1 MTTHFIG
8 HLLEVRPHETVDK
21 KTDKVKYS
29 TELTVM
35 FEGITEDGYLKPSI
49 DSIYAD
55 EEDYETFKDKKG
67 QTIAIPYN
75 CSVSQFGQR
84 YYYDR
89 SLPVLALDKNP
100 LDYSKFDKSKLK
112 AQMDKHKDSAQDKK

>member
-35 FEGITEDGYLKPSI
+35 FEGITEDGFLKPSI

-55 EEDYETFKDKKG
+55 EDDYDTFKDKKG
-67 QTIAIPYN
+67 RVIAIPYN
-75 CSVSQFGQR
+75 CSTSQFGQR
-84 YYYDR
+84 YYYDKT
-89 SLPVLALDKNP
+89 LPVMLLEKNP
-100 LDYSKFDKSKLK
+100 LDYSQFDKSKLK
-112 AQMDKHKDSAQDKK
+112 QNTDKK

>member
-8 HLLEVRPHETVDK
+8 QLLEVRPVETIDK

-55 EEDYETFKDKKG
+55 EEDYDIFKDKKG
-67 QTIAIPYN
+67 QMVAIPYA
-75 CSVSQFGQR
+75 CTVSQYGQR
-84 YYYDR
+84 YYFDK
-89 SLPVLALDKNP
+89 SMPVLSLKENP
-100 LDYSKFDKSKLK
+100 LDYSQYQRSKRSSGSK
-112 AQMDKHKDSAQDKK
+112 